1 LNIIPLSFAKSRE
14 ASVQNAKILEKF
26 EYDLGKLIAS
36 VHPSPLSFGSEFK
49 SSTDLDELLHIHPYW
64 SKLKDILN
72 NGAKFP
78 LLLISK
84 KYREMDLDFHLN
96 RGNHKSVEKLKEM
109 MDPLVEED
117 IIRDFTLLLPI
128 EILPKI
134 PMSSL
139 EPLGCHKQET
149 VNETGVKIPK
159 NQMTHDQC
167 FPGPSGLSV
176 NLRVKKEALPPIM

>member
-64 SKLKDILN
+64 SKLKDILD

-84 KYREMDLDFHLN
+84 KDREMDLDFHLN
-96 RGNHKSVEKLKEM
+96 RGNHKSVEKFKEM
-109 MDPLVEED
+109 
-117 IIRDFTLLLPI
+117 
-128 EILPKI
+128 IL
-134 PMSSL
+134 
-139 EPLGCHKQET
+139 
-149 VNETGVKIPK
+149 
-159 NQMTHDQC
+159 
-167 FPGPSGLSV
+167 
-176 NLRVKKEALPPIM
+176 